1 MQSGAGACPHC
12 RAEIN
17 WWKIC
22 SRCGRRSEVS
32 QWRLGQS
39 WVDTDYLCPSCKF
52 PANSPEM
59 KCPTCLEFTSSLMSS
74 CQRCGR
80 GLPLPSEMGFIDS
93 ARVRRFRESG
103 TSTGSAARTEKTR
116 RSFRQIIRELR
127 QIKSVNNR
135 EIIGEEEIAA
145 NQKAHRERESNSSLD
160 ESQLLM
166 SKYSDLMTR
175 EGLTTID
182 ELRVRLGQ
190 SLKKASDE
198 TLDNDTATTVTFSRQ
213 RMTEANKR
221 CSKAISELRIL
232 VEAAIDPT
240 RGVQVSELELRN
252 SFDLAKK
259 TLKSYSLLSNVGV
272 QQYKETI
279 SSLAIDVS
287 VKFGYLHL

>member
-1 MQSGAGACPHC
+1 
-12 RAEIN
+12 
-17 WWKIC
+17 
-22 SRCGRRSEVS
+22 
-32 QWRLGQS
+32 
-39 WVDTDYLCPSCKF
+39 
-52 PANSPEM
+52 
-59 KCPTCLEFTSSLMSS
+59 MSS

-182 ELRVRLGQ
+182 ELQVRLGQ

-272 QQYKETI
+272 QQYEETI